1 MARSPALLAALL
13 VAGSASAAGV
23 QSANAPRMA
32 FVSPQ
37 GGAFDVWTARLDG
50 RLTRTK
56 AYDSFPAW
64 SPDGRRI
71 VFVSDR
77 RAVGKLWVVNADGR
91 GLRRLTRGGSKDAD
105 PAWSPK
111 GSLIA
116 YASTA
121 RPPGIWLVRPD
132 GTHARPLRRR
142 GVGGGA
148 PSWSPNARQI
158 AFARPLRAGPASHL
172 RVRDQRERHR
182 QATAHAAGQRRRLG
196 AGLVAGRPAD
206 RLDARARALDHERRR
221 VLAPQV
227 ASSWGMARR
236 LASLRHV
243 PQLVARRLAGP
254 LRNDVLAE
262 RDRSRQSRRQR
273 LLARRP
279 RSDQRRD
286 LPGLAASLVRSL
298 SSTRCCSTSSSEP
311 LRASGNGAPEPD

>member
-1 MARSPALLAALL
+1 
-13 VAGSASAAGV
+13 
-23 QSANAPRMA
+23 MA

-50 RLTRTK
+50 SEMRRLTRTK

-71 VFVSDR
+71 VFVTDR

-132 GTHARPLRRR
+132 GTHARPVRRR
-142 GVGGGA
+142 GVAGGA

-158 AFARPLRAGPASHL
+158 AFAARCVQDALHTCVYAISASG
-172 RVRDQRERHR
+172 
-182 QATAHAAGQRRRLG
+182 TRRRQLT
-196 AGLVAGRPAD
+196 RPAND
-206 RLDARARALDHERRR
+206 DDWAPAWSPDGRQIVWMRGP
-221 VLAPQV
+221 VLWIMNADGSSPHKLHPAGEWPDDSPPYDTYPSWSPDGSRILFGTTYSPSGIAVVNRDGSGFSPVAPG
-227 ASSWGMARR
+227 AIKDGIYPAW
-236 LASLRHV
+236 
-243 PQLVARRLAGP
+243 
-254 LRNDVLAE
+254 
-262 RDRSRQSRRQR
+262 
-273 LLARRP
+273 RP
-279 RSDQRRD
+279 R
-286 LPGLAASLVRSL
+286 
-298 SSTRCCSTSSSEP
+298 
-311 LRASGNGAPEPD
+311 

>member
-1 MARSPALLAALL
+1 MARPPALLAALL
-13 VAGSASAAGV
+13 LAGSASAAGV
-23 QSANAPRMA
+23 QSAKPPRMA

-50 RLTRTK
+50 GEMRRLTRTK

-64 SPDGRRI
+64 SPDGTRI
-71 VFVSDR
+71 VFVTDR

-116 YASTA
+116 YPSTA

-158 AFARPLRAGPASHL
+158 AFAARCAQDALHTCVYAISASG
-172 RVRDQRERHR
+172 
-182 QATAHAAGQRRRLG
+182 TRRRTSCIRLG
-196 AGLVAGRPAD
+196 NGPTTRLPTTRTPAGRPT
-206 RLDARARALDHERRR
+206 AR
-221 VLAPQV
+221 
-227 ASSWGMARR
+227 G
-236 LASLRHV
+236 
-243 PQLVARRLAGP
+243 
-254 LRNDVLAE
+254 
-262 RDRSRQSRRQR
+262 
-273 LLARRP
+273 
-279 RSDQRRD
+279 
-286 LPGLAASLVRSL
+286 
-298 SSTRCCSTSSSEP
+298 SSSEP
-311 LRASGNGAPEPD
+311 PTRRAGSQSSTATAAASRPSPPERSKTGSTRPGGLASSVTILYSMPFYQQLGTVPRKQELCARARLKSGTGLGF

>member
-13 VAGSASAAGV
+13 VAGSASAAAF
-23 QSANAPRMA
+23 QSAKTPRMA
-32 FVSPQ
+32 FVTPQ

-50 RLTRTK
+50 SEMRRLTHTK

-64 SPDGRRI
+64 APDGRRI

-77 RAVGKLWVVNADGR
+77 RAVGKLWVVNTNGR
-91 GLRRLTRGGSKDAD
+91 GLRRLTRGESKDAD

-158 AFARPLRAGPASHL
+158 AFAARCAQDALHTCVYAISASG
-172 RVRDQRERHR
+172 
-182 QATAHAAGQRRRLG
+182 TRRRQLT
-196 AGLVAGRPAD
+196 RPAND
-206 RLDARARALDHERRR
+206 DDW
-221 VLAPQV
+221 APAWSPDGRQIV
-227 ASSWGMARR
+227 WMRGPELWIMNADGSSPHK
-236 LASLRHV
+236 LH
-243 PQLVARRLAGP
+243 PAGEWP
-254 LRNDVLAE
+254 DDSPPYDTYPSWSPDGSRILFGTTYSPSGIAVVN
-262 RDRSRQSRRQR
+262 RDGSGFSPVTPG
-273 LLARRP
+273 AIKDGIYPAWRP
-279 RSDQRRD
+279 R
-286 LPGLAASLVRSL
+286 
-298 SSTRCCSTSSSEP
+298 
-311 LRASGNGAPEPD
+311 